1 MKFLFLLSPLLTN
14 FAYSIVNL
22 EMNDEPLV
30 IDVDE
35 LVRQRLPRYYRFIP
49 RWLTRWLE
57 RIIHQRELNEIL
69 QRMCGKDGVGAAH
82 EALDY
87 LDITTEVKHAD
98 RIPTEGRFIFVS
110 NHPLGGLDGLSLI
123 AFLGGRYKG
132 AIRFLVNDL
141 LMAVKPLQPV
151 FLPVNKYGRQSR
163 GRAAE
168 IEAEYQGQK
177 QMITFPA
184 GPVSYTH
191 LTLPTIC
198 SV

>member
-87 LDITTEVKHAD
+87 LDITTE
-98 RIPTEGRFIFVS
+98 I
-110 NHPLGGLDGLSLI
+110 
-123 AFLGGRYKG
+123 
-132 AIRFLVNDL
+132 
-141 LMAVKPLQPV
+141 
-151 FLPVNKYGRQSR
+151 
-163 GRAAE
+163 GRASCRE
-168 IEAEYQGQK
+168 
-177 QMITFPA
+177 
-184 GPVSYTH
+184 
-191 LTLPTIC
+191 
-198 SV
+198 

>member
-1 MKFLFLLSPLLTN
+1 MTFLFLLSPLLTN

-87 LDITTEVKHAD
+87 LDIATEVD
-98 RIPTEGRFIFVS
+98 RKSTV
-110 NHPLGGLDGLSLI
+110 
-123 AFLGGRYKG
+123 
-132 AIRFLVNDL
+132 
-141 LMAVKPLQPV
+141 
-151 FLPVNKYGRQSR
+151 
-163 GRAAE
+163 
-168 IEAEYQGQK
+168 
-177 QMITFPA
+177 
-184 GPVSYTH
+184 
-191 LTLPTIC
+191 
-198 SV
+198 

>member
-1 MKFLFLLSPLLTN
+1 MTN
-14 FAYSIVNL
+14 FANSIVDL

-87 LDITTEVKHAD
+87 LDIATEVEHAD
-98 RIPTEGRFIFVS
+98 RIPAEGRFIFVS
-110 NHPLGGLDGLSLI
+110 NHPLGGLDGEAAATCVSACEQIRQAI
-123 AFLGGRYKG
+123 AWACR
-132 AIRFLVNDL
+132 RN
-141 LMAVKPLQPV
+141 
-151 FLPVNKYGRQSR
+151 R
-163 GRAAE
+163 G
-168 IEAEYQGQK
+168 
-177 QMITFPA
+177 
-184 GPVSYTH
+184 
-191 LTLPTIC
+191 
-198 SV
+198 